1 MKFMNITKKE
11 YKRFKKNLD
20 EMILYAEKAD
30 CNRFALQHYYGF
42 PNSGSV
48 VHLKSA
54 DDLADALTSRN
65 KDFVE
70 FLMFVMNYDKINKE
84 AI

>member
-1 MKFMNITKKE
+1 MNITKKE
-11 YKRFKKNLD
+11 HKQFKKNLD
-20 EMILYAEKAD
+20 EMMIYAEKVD

-48 VHLKSA
+48 IHLKSA

-65 KDFVE
+65 KDYVE
-70 FLMFVMNYDKINKE
+70 FLLFIINYDKSSKQVI
-84 AI
+84 